1 MHYPDSVDYLYALGN
16 EMKTAKMG
24 LDRILALLGELQ
36 NPHLAFRVVHVA
48 GTNGKGSTSAM
59 IAAGLEASGSRT
71 GLYTSPHLLEP
82 TERIRLAGKDISKE
96 AFLDA
101 FHAVHSAA
109 EGMLARGRLDAHPT
123 YFETLTAM
131 AFWAFA
137 QAEMEWAVVEV
148 GLGGRLDATNVVN
161 PSLCV
166 ITPVDLDHESW
177 LGHSIEQIAAEIGR
191 ASCRERVLVKV

>member
-148 GLGGRLDATNVVN
+148 GLGGRLDATNVVKDRK
-161 PSLCV
+161 SV
-166 ITPVDLDHESW
+166 V
-177 LGHSIEQIAAEIGR
+177 
-191 ASCRERVLVKV
+191 